1 MDPIKTQGYAQ
12 AVGFN
17 PGTAPNT
24 AEQQRRQDQE
34 FIRQYKEAKQIELEQ
49 EATALSRIKKNNELE
64 RQNLGEYSRRKEEYQ
79 VQQDQIKLNQLQQEQ
94 KAQQQ
99 VAGMNSSDSKFNE
112 AIDLVTKLSKTAFS
126 VAGKFQDAE
135 NLKQTEAG
143 TADANQDMLL
153 GTQNQNALADYDQNN
168 QAVVQNAT
176 AGLGAQQQAN
186 ANTVI
191 QMEQESAATQMG
203 IAGYPDMEAR
213 LKGKNPLYKEAYLK
227 AWAGN
232 EGKTYAQTTL
242 VELQQEQIDN
252 PKKTYNI
259 DGEDI
264 AIGEIDLGK
273 SELLKKVLQARVP
286 EFLKSRGL
294 EEYSSLG
301 LGSFYKNAIS
311 SVDQVTGTIRSA
323 EISEQKLDRQDKAKT
338 IFQMEPTPLNA
349 KFLYTTLT
357 QSGLSN
363 AAARKGMW
371 QQWSQLPEA
380 EFRAMGDMPFGPNG
394 KSFREQYPSE
404 WQDAVSARNDF
415 IQSGRNNTR
424 FAQEA
429 ADEEQLLQIQADY
442 LKDVEEDGTFDA
454 DPSTLAQ
461 AADEAELAG
470 RPKSAAALRA
480 KIPLT
485 RNKQYDKRFLDGLKS
500 DIGVGIMNYNA
511 QQIADNPS
519 LSAEAKRE
527 ALGLIQQYN
536 ETAVPKDIST
546 ADKSIINT
554 AIRNRAGVNTFTKGP
569 ADMSVKVMEKKAWMR
584 YQQVYKQE
592 YDRTK
597 SSTAASEAALADFK
611 KSFGDNPEE
620 GEYKVNGKIT
630 GTESGKY
637 TNGVITGKAYDS
649 GIKLN
654 EVNIN
659 VEKNGPAAFTS
670 PDLYTGEKEELTAM
684 LEQSKSGKITVP
696 LTLQRVQDNSGGTM
710 SLRQLLN
717 RRLKANG
724 LDEIPAE
731 VGELADEVEQ
741 SFDPRYNKYL
751 NYKPSFIRTD
761 IAVIG
766 SGQDPIY
773 RPTIPNE
780 VANDEEF
787 KAAVTS
793 VSDRLEISPNDLYAV
808 MGFETGGT
816 YSPSIRNAAGSG
828 ATGLIQIMPS
838 TAAGLGTTPEALA
851 SMSRARQMH
860 YVEKHL
866 RSVGIRPGASLSDLY
881 MAVLFPA
888 AVGKPDN
895 FVLFGNGAIAGYEG
909 KAYDQNKGLDADNSG
924 SITKAEATAKVMQYR
939 EPDNQTSPW
948 RQPKNIRPELLGAS

>member
-49 EATALSRIKKNNELE
+49 EATALSQIKKNNELE
-64 RQNLGEYSRRKEEYQ
+64 RQNLGEYSRRKEQYQ
-79 VQQDQIKLNQLQQEQ
+79 AQQDRIKLNQLKQEQ

-112 AIDLVTKLSKTAFS
+112 ALDLVTKLSKTAFN
-126 VAGKFQDAE
+126 VAGKLQDAE
-135 NLKQTEAG
+135 NQKQIEAG
-143 TADANQDMLL
+143 TAAANEDRLL
-153 GTQNQNALADYDQNN
+153 GTQNPNSLADYDQNN
-168 QAVVQNAT
+168 NAVVENAT
-176 AGLGAQQQAN
+176 TELGAQQQAN

-213 LKGKNPLYKEAYLK
+213 LKGQNPLYKEAYLK
-227 AWAGN
+227 TWAGH

-294 EEYSSLG
+294 SEYSSLG
-301 LGSFYKNAIS
+301 LGDFYKNAIS

-338 IFQMEPTPLNA
+338 IFQLEPTPLNA

-394 KSFREQYPSE
+394 RSFREQYPTE
-404 WQDAVSARNDF
+404 WQDAVSARNDY

-442 LKDVEEDGTFDA
+442 LADVEADGSFDA
-454 DPSTLAQ
+454 DPSVLAQ

-485 RNKQYDKRFLDGLKS
+485 RNKQYDKRFLEGLKS
-500 DIGVGIMNYNA
+500 DMSVGIMNYNA

-519 LSAEAKRE
+519 LSAAAKQE
-527 ALGLIQQYN
+527 ALGLIQEYN
-536 ETAVPKDIST
+536 ETAVPQDVAT
-546 ADKSIINT
+546 ADKSIINS

-592 YDRTK
+592 YAKTK
-597 SSTAASEAALADFK
+597 SSAAASEAALADFK
-611 KSFGDNPEE
+611 KSFGENPEE
-620 GEYKVNGKIT
+620 GEYRVNGKIT

-659 VEKNGPAAFTS
+659 VEKNGPSAFTS
-670 PDLYTGEKEELTAM
+670 PDLYTGEKEELTTM
-684 LEQSKSGKITVP
+684 LEQSKSGKISVP

-717 RRLKANG
+717 SRLKANG

-741 SFDPRYNKYL
+741 SFDPRYKKYI

-766 SGQDPIY
+766 SGHEPIY
-773 RPTIPNE
+773 TNTMPNN
-780 VANDEEF
+780 VAGDQEF
-787 KAAVTS
+787 RAAVDD
-793 VSDRLEISPNDLYAV
+793 VSQRLQINPDDLYAV
-808 MGFETGGT
+808 IGFETGGT
-816 YSPSIRNAAGSG
+816 FDPSIRNAAGSG
-828 ATGLIQIMPS
+828 ATGLIQFMPQ
-838 TAAGLGTTPEALA
+838 TAAGLGTSVEALA
-851 SMSRARQMH
+851 GMSRARQMH
-860 YVEKHL
+860 YVEKHFKA
-866 RSVGIRPGASLSDLY
+866 VGLKPGASRSDLY

-888 AVGKPDN
+888 AVGKSDN
-895 FVLFGNGAIAGYEG
+895 FVLFGKGAMPGYEG
-909 KAYDQNKGLDADNSG
+909 LAYDQNSGLDKNGDG
-924 SITKAEATAKVMQYR
+924 SVTKAEAASKIVTYR
-939 EPDNQTSPW
+939 DPTDTGEPW